1 MNSKPVISV
10 FSDFPETGIT
20 VILLLIGVLCAV
32 CIGRYAAGRFEGS
45 EKRLPVIFAGLTL
58 CISALMLWRYGTSIT
73 ALKGMILCLI
83 LLYCSYSDIKTREC
97 DDSPH
102 LMIAIA
108 ACIGTEL
115 CLLPSMLTAA
125 LTVLGGLFILMTV
138 SKTDVN
144 GADLKLALACTF
156 MLGLGRGLIGLTV
169 GLVIA
174 IAVNLIKLK
183 DKKEGFPLIPYL
195 AVGYIAAYLM

>member
-1 MNSKPVISV
+1 MNSQPVI
-10 FSDFPETGIT
+10 T
-20 VILLLIGVLCAV
+20 VTLLAIGVLTAV
-32 CIGRYAAGRFEGS
+32 CIGRYAAGRFEGNK
-45 EKRLPVIFAGLTL
+45 KRIPVIFAGLTL
-58 CISALMLWRYGTSIT
+58 SVSALMLWRYGTGIT
-73 ALKGMILCLI
+73 ALKGIILWLI
-83 LLYCSYSDIKTREC
+83 LLYCSYSDMKSREC

-115 CLLPSMLTAA
+115 SLLPSMLTAA
-125 LTVLGGLFILMTV
+125 LMVLGGLFILMTV
-138 SKTDVN
+138 TDTDVN
-144 GADLKLALACTF
+144 GADLKLSLACTF
-156 MLGLGRGLIGLTV
+156 LLGLGRGLIGLTV

-195 AVGYIAAYLM
+195 AVGFMAAYLI

>member
-1 MNSKPVISV
+1 MNSKPVIAV
-10 FSDFPETGIT
+10 T
-20 VILLLIGVLCAV
+20 LLVIGVLTAV
-32 CIGRYAAGRFEGS
+32 CIGRYAAGRFAGN
-45 EKRLPVIFAGLTL
+45 KTRIPILFAGLTL
-58 CISALMLWRYGTSIT
+58 GVSALMLWRYGTGVT
-73 ALKGMILCLI
+73 ALKGIILWLI
-83 LLYCSYSDIKTREC
+83 LLYCSYSDIKSREC

-115 CLLPSMLTAA
+115 IALPSMLTAA
-125 LTVLGGLFILMTV
+125 LAVLGGLFILMTV
-138 SKTDVN
+138 TDADIN
-144 GADLKLALACTF
+144 GADLKLSLACTF
-156 MLGLGRGLIGLTV
+156 LLGLGRGLIGLTV

-195 AVGYIAAYLM
+195 AVGFMAAYLI

>member
-10 FSDFPETGIT
+10 FENIPDTGIT
-20 VILLLIGVLCAV
+20 LTLLIVGMLTAA
-32 CIGRYAAGRFEGS
+32 CIGRYAAGRFEGH
-45 EKRLPVIFAGLTL
+45 KTRIPVIFAGLTL
-58 CISALMLWRYGTSIT
+58 GVSALMLWRYGTGIT
-73 ALKGMILCLI
+73 ALKGIILWLI
-83 LLYCSYSDIKTREC
+83 LLYCSYSDMKSREC

-115 CLLPSMLTAA
+115 SLLPSMLTAA
-125 LTVLGGLFILMTV
+125 LAVLGGLFILMTV
-138 SKTDVN
+138 TDADVN
-144 GADLKLALACTF
+144 GADLKLSLACTF
-156 MLGLGRGLIGLTV
+156 LLGLGRGLIGLTV

-195 AVGYIAAYLM
+195 AVGFVAAYLI

>member
-20 VILLLIGVLCAV
+20 VILLIIGVLTAV
-32 CIGRYAAGRFEGS
+32 CIGRYAAGRFEGN
-45 EKRLPVIFAGLTL
+45 KTRIPVIFAGLTL
-58 CISALMLWRYGTSIT
+58 GISALMLWRYGTGVT

-125 LTVLGGLFILMTV
+125 LAVLGGLFILMTV
-138 SKTDVN
+138 SKADVN
-144 GADLKLALACTF
+144 GADLKLSLACTF
-156 MLGLGRGLIGLTV
+156 LLGLGRGLIGLTV

-174 IAVNLIKLK
+174 IAVNLVKLK
-183 DKKEGFPLIPYL
+183 NKKEGFPLIPYL
-195 AVGYIAAYLM
+195 AVGYMAAYLI

>member
-20 VILLLIGVLCAV
+20 VILLIIGVLTAV
-32 CIGRYAAGRFEGS
+32 CIGRYAAGRFEGN
-45 EKRLPVIFAGLTL
+45 KTRIPVIFAGLTL
-58 CISALMLWRYGTSIT
+58 GISALMLWRYGTSIT
-73 ALKGMILCLI
+73 ALKGIILCLI
-83 LLYCSYSDIKTREC
+83 LLYCSYSDIKSREC

-115 CLLPSMLTAA
+115 CMLPSMLTAA
-125 LTVLGGLFILMTV
+125 LAVLGGLFILMTV

-156 MLGLGRGLIGLTV
+156 MLGLGRGLIGLGI

-174 IAVNLIKLK
+174 IAVNLVKLK
-183 DKKEGFPLIPYL
+183 NKKEGFPLIPYL
-195 AVGYIAAYLM
+195 AVGYMAAYLI

>member
-1 MNSKPVISV
+1 MNSQPVIPV
-10 FSDFPETGIT
+10 T
-20 VILLLIGVLCAV
+20 LLIIGVLTAV
-32 CIGRYAAGRFEGS
+32 CIGRYAARRFEGH
-45 EKRLPVIFAGLTL
+45 KTRIPVIFAGLTL
-58 CISALMLWRYGTSIT
+58 GVSALVLWRYGTGVT
-73 ALKGMILCLI
+73 ALKGIILWLI
-83 LLYCSYSDIKTREC
+83 LLYCSYSDMKSREC

-115 CLLPSMLTAA
+115 SLLPSMLTAA
-125 LTVLGGLFILMTV
+125 LMVLGGLFILMAVTDA
-138 SKTDVN
+138 DVN
-144 GADLKLALACTF
+144 GADLKLSLACTF
-156 MLGLGRGLIGLTV
+156 LLGLGRGLIGLTV

-195 AVGYIAAYLM
+195 AVGFVAAYLI

>member
-20 VILLLIGVLCAV
+20 VILIIIGVLTAA

-45 EKRLPVIFAGLTL
+45 KKRIPVIFALLTL
-58 CISALMLWRYGTSIT
+58 CVSALMLWRYGTGIT
-73 ALKGMILCLI
+73 ALKGIILWLI

-125 LTVLGGLFILMTV
+125 LAILGGLFILMTV
-138 SKTDVN
+138 SKADVN

-156 MLGLGRGLIGLTV
+156 MIGLGRGLIGLTV

-183 DKKEGFPLIPYL
+183 NKKEGFPLIPYL
-195 AVGYIAAYLM
+195 AVGYMAAYLV